1 MAAVSVKR
9 SIAFAVRLPTS
20 YTDHYLNISFQFPVS
35 ALNYEKCVVS
45 KGYYN
50 IQTYLSFL
58 VSLWFKM
65 EQTLPRFRVTHF
77 TSASYSAYSACFESR
92 PFSREFCYLAETISS
107 FQDTF
112 NVS

>member
-20 YTDHYLNISFQFPVS
+20 YTDHYLCTYQLISALNTSFQFPVS

-58 VSLWFKM
+58 V
-65 EQTLPRFRVTHF
+65 
-77 TSASYSAYSACFESR
+77 
-92 PFSREFCYLAETISS
+92 
-107 FQDTF
+107 
-112 NVS
+112 